1 MSIRPAYA
9 TLALMTGRIKKLL
22 ISLALPFLLVAG
34 YLGWRFLSSSEAA
47 KAALSLNLSGAPQEV
62 WLGGEVVGTTPFFS
76 RTLAAGNW
84 EIRVA
89 SWSARLALTPGTLT
103 AVNLDLGPNTFL
115 TKEEVFWLEESEET
129 RIAIT
134 TSPEGAEVR
143 LDGQSYGIS
152 PLSLPISAGA
162 YELLVS
168 KEGYEEAALKVQVQ
182 PGYKL
187 NAWLKLRGRP
197 VPEELTP
204 LAPEAWGWTGDPEA
218 LTLVDLSS
226 ADPQLTGNTALWA
239 EGAALWF
246 SQHPESDGVDYFL
259 DSSGRF
265 LDGEGQVVQV
275 EPAPRKLRFGYL
287 GTVGE
292 GGVSEE
298 AKAALLGFL
307 GAGGQGVAAA
317 MVEILPTG
325 TGFLRVRSGSGTAH
339 AEITRVH
346 PGEKYPLLEEVSGW
360 YKIRLVDQTEGWISG
375 RYAKKL

>member
-1 MSIRPAYA
+1 
-9 TLALMTGRIKKLL
+9 MTGRIKKLL
-22 ISLALPFLLVAG
+22 ISLSLPFLLVVG
-34 YLGWRFLSSSEAA
+34 YVGWRFLLGSRVDE
-47 KAALSLNLSGAPQEV
+47 AALSINLKGAPQEV

-89 SWSARLALTPGTLT
+89 SWSARLALTPRTLT

-115 TKEEVFWLEESEET
+115 SQEEVFWLEESEET
-129 RIAIT
+129 RVAIT

-152 PLSLPISAGA
+152 PLSLPISPGA
-162 YELLVS
+162 YELSVS
-168 KEGYEEAALKVQVQ
+168 HDGYEEAALKIQVQ

-197 VPEELTP
+197 VPEELVP
-204 LAPEAWGWTGDPEA
+204 LAPEDWGWAGDPNA

-226 ADPQLTGNTALWA
+226 ADPQLTGDTALWA
-239 EGAALWF
+239 AGAALWF
-246 SQHPESDGVDYFL
+246 SQHPESAGVDYFL
-259 DSSGRF
+259 DSAGRF
-265 LDGEGQVVQV
+265 LDSGGQTVQLK
-275 EPAPRKLRFGYL
+275 PASRKLRFGYL

-292 GGVSEE
+292 GGVSEA
-298 AKAALLGFL
+298 AKTALLGFL
-307 GAGGQGVAAA
+307 GAGGQEVAGAR
-317 MVEILPTG
+317 VQILPTG
-325 TGFLRVRSGSGTAH
+325 TGFLRVRSGSGTAN

-346 PGEKYPLLEEVSGW
+346 PGEKYPLLEELSGW
-360 YKIRLVDQTEGWISG
+360 YKIRLADQTEGWISG

>member
-1 MSIRPAYA
+1 
-9 TLALMTGRIKKLL
+9 MTGRIRKLL
-22 ISLALPFLLVAG
+22 ISLALPFLLVVG
-34 YLGWRFLSSSEAA
+34 YLGWRFVSSSEAA
-47 KAALSLNLSGAPQEV
+47 KAALSLNLQGAPQEV
-62 WLGGEVVGTTPFFS
+62 LLGGEVVGTTPFFS

-103 AVNLDLGPNTFL
+103 AVNLDLGPNAFL
-115 TKEEVFWLEESEET
+115 SKEEVLWLEESEET
-129 RIAIT
+129 RVAIT

-152 PLSLPISAGA
+152 PLSLPISSGT
-162 YELLVS
+162 YELAVS
-168 KEGYEEAALKVQVQ
+168 REGYEGVNLKIQVQ

-187 NAWLKLRGRP
+187 NAWFKLRGRP
-197 VPEELTP
+197 VPEEIVP
-204 LAPEAWGWTGDPEA
+204 LAPEGWGWVGESDV

-239 EGAALWF
+239 AGASLWF
-246 SQHPESDGVDYFL
+246 SQHPDIDGVDYFL
-259 DSSGRF
+259 DPAGRF

-275 EPAPRKLRFGYL
+275 EPASRKLRFGYL
-287 GTVGE
+287 GTIGA

-298 AKAALLGFL
+298 AKVALSDFL
-307 GAGGQGVAAA
+307 GAGGQGVAGST
-317 MVEILPTG
+317 VEILPTG
-325 TGFLRVRSGSGTAH
+325 TGFLRVRSGSGTANP
-339 AEITRVH
+339 EITRVH

-360 YKIRLVDQTEGWISG
+360 YRIRLVDQAEGWISG